1 MEPDRVRRVC
11 PKPMLTMDQTLAAIV
26 FGLTLAAFI
35 WDRIRYD
42 IVAMLAL
49 LTCVALGLVEAE
61 KAFLGFGNAAVITV
75 AAILV
80 LSDALVRSGVVQA
93 LGEKVE
99 VIAAFEWQRIT
110 MLCAVGA
117 TFSAFMNNVG
127 ALAIVMPIAI
137 GIARRSGTSPSLL
150 LMPLSFA
157 TMLGGTMT
165 LIGTPPNLIA
175 ATMRERYGQTPFGF
189 FDFMP
194 AGIAITIAG
203 IVYMVLVA
211 RFVLPTDRT
220 GKPSTIDLFDIG
232 HYIAELRVP
241 EGSPW
246 VGSTIA
252 ANEAEHSDRLVF
264 VKLLRGGLSVRRRL
278 GEQTLVAGDVLI
290 AQADAELLQDLT
302 RKGILEIAS
311 AHGSDGAKTP
321 LGPPGGVE
329 TMEVVVPP
337 NCWLQGQTAK
347 LLNLRSRWNVNLLAL
362 SRKGRPLATRLRDS
376 QIFAGDVLLLE
387 GEAESL
393 VDAVRELGCLPL
405 ADRRIALEPSR
416 LLMPIAIFAVAIA
429 AVVLELT
436 SAAIAFVAAAVA
448 VVALRIVPIRE
459 LYSSIDWPI
468 IMLLGAMIP
477 VGGVLESTGLATI
490 LANQVAALGETLP
503 AWAVLVVVLVATMML
518 TPMLN
523 NAATVIVMAPIAIG
537 IAKTL
542 GVNPDPFVMAVAIG
556 ASCDFLTPFGH
567 QNNTLILAAGGYR
580 FGDFWKLGLPLDLVI
595 IIVAIPVLLLAFPLA
610 AS

>member
-1 MEPDRVRRVC
+1 MEPARRLRVYSG
-11 PKPMLTMDQTLAAIV
+11 PMLTVDQTLAASV
-26 FGLTLAAFI
+26 FALTLAAFI

-49 LTCVALGLVEAE
+49 LACVACGLVEAD

-80 LSDALVRSGVVQA
+80 LSQALVRSGVVQA
-93 LGEKVE
+93 LGEKVD
-99 VIAAFEWQRIT
+99 VIAKLEWQRIA
-110 MLCAVGA
+110 MLCGVGA
-117 TFSAFMNNVG
+117 TISAFMNNVG

-137 GIARRSGTSPSLL
+137 GMARRSGTSPSLL

-175 ATMRERYGQTPFGF
+175 AAMRERYGQPAFGF
-189 FDFMP
+189 FDFTP
-194 AGIAITIAG
+194 AGLAIAIAGIA
-203 IVYMVLVA
+203 YMVLVA
-211 RFVLPTDRT
+211 RFVLPTDRS
-220 GKPSTIDLFDIG
+220 GKPSSIELFDIG
-232 HYIAELRVP
+232 HYIAELRIP
-241 EGSPW
+241 PGSPW
-246 VGSTIA
+246 VGSTITA
-252 ANEAEHSDRLVF
+252 IEAENADRLVF
-264 VKLLRGGLSVRRRL
+264 VKLLRGGLSMRRRL
-278 GEQTLVAGDVLI
+278 GHQTLVAGDVLI

-302 RKGILEIAS
+302 RKGVLEIAS
-311 AHGSDGAKTP
+311 AHGSDGARTP

-347 LLNLRSRWNVNLLAL
+347 LLNLRSRWSVNLLAL

-393 VDAVRELGCLPL
+393 ADAVRELGCLPL
-405 ADRRIALEPSR
+405 ADRRIAFEPSR
-416 LLMPIAIFAVAIA
+416 LLMPIAIFGIAIA
-429 AVVLELT
+429 TVVFEVT
-436 SAAIAFVAAAVA
+436 SASIAFVAAAVA
-448 VVALRIVPIRE
+448 VVLLRIVPVRE
-459 LYSSIDWPI
+459 LYSAIDWPI
-468 IMLLGAMIP
+468 IVLLGAMIP

-490 LANQVAALGETLP
+490 LAAQVAALGGILP
-503 AWAVLVVVLVATMML
+503 AWGVLVVVLIATMAL

-542 GVNPDPFVMAVAIG
+542 GVNPDAFVMAVAIG

-595 IIVAIPVLLLAFPLA
+595 IASAIPVLLIIFPLA
-610 AS
+610 GS